1 MPLNEYENEIFSCDK
16 LIIDK
21 FISQLDNNEFYLGG
35 QIKMKHNDIINLDS
49 IQQVREIKSGVDDLK
64 IMVAETKKDVQFQ
77 QERFS
82 EFKSEIDRR
91 VAVLEIPKTK

>member
-1 MPLNEYENEIFSCDK
+1 MQIETKNAEQIWRYIFRA
-16 LIIDK
+16 
-21 FISQLDNNEFYLGG
+21 LGAVFSFF
-35 QIKMKHNDIINLDS
+35 MYDTY
-49 IQQVREIKSGVDDLK
+49 QQVKEIKSGVDDLK

-82 EFKSEIDRR
+82 EFKNDIDKR

>member
-1 MPLNEYENEIFSCDK
+1 MHTETRNAEQIWRYIFRA
-16 LIIDK
+16 
-21 FISQLDNNEFYLGG
+21 LGAVFSFF
-35 QIKMKHNDIINLDS
+35 MYDTY
-49 IQQVREIKSGVDDLK
+49 QQVKEIKTGVDDLK

>member
-1 MPLNEYENEIFSCDK
+1 MHTETRNAEQIWRYIFRA
-16 LIIDK
+16 
-21 FISQLDNNEFYLGG
+21 LGAVFSFF
-35 QIKMKHNDIINLDS
+35 MYDTY
-49 IQQVREIKSGVDDLK
+49 QQVREIKTGVDDLK

>member
-1 MPLNEYENEIFSCDK
+1 MHTETKNAEQIWRYIFRA
-16 LIIDK
+16 
-21 FISQLDNNEFYLGG
+21 LGAVFSFF
-35 QIKMKHNDIINLDS
+35 MYDTY
-49 IQQVREIKSGVDDLK
+49 QQVKEIKSGVDDLK

-82 EFKSEIDRR
+82 EFKSDIDKR

>member
-1 MPLNEYENEIFSCDK
+1 MHTETRNAEQIWRYIFRA
-16 LIIDK
+16 
-21 FISQLDNNEFYLGG
+21 LGAVFSFF
-35 QIKMKHNDIINLDS
+35 MYDTY
-49 IQQVREIKSGVDDLK
+49 QQVREIKSGVDDLK